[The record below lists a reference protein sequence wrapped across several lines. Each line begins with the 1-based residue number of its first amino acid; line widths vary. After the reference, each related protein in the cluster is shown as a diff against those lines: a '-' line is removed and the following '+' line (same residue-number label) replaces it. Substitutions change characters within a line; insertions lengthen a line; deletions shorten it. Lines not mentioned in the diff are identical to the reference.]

1 MTVKEFKKEVKEIET
16 EWLGVNIPCQHACP
30 IETDVSGYVGAIAD
44 GDFLRA
50 YEINRMVNPFTSICG
65 RVCAAPCQDNC
76 RRGKIVDEPVSIR
89 ALKRFVAD
97 YAKKNNYKEKLS
109 IAPAKSKKVAII
121 GAGPAGLSA
130 ADHLVRKGYDVTVFE
145 SQKIP
150 GGMMYLGIPEY
161 RLPRDAIK
169 AEIEMIL
176 SMGVKLK
183 CNMAAGRDF
192 TISDL
197 KKEYDAIFIAI
208 GAHKSRD
215 LRIEGVE
222 LDGVLR
228 GVDFLLNANLGYK
241 VDMGRKAL
249 VIGGGNVAID
259 VARVAVRKK
268 EEEIGVAEDITTAI
282 DVARAA
288 VRMGEVEEVH
298 MVCLESLEEMP
309 AHEEEVREAINEG
322 VIIHNSLGPKRIIGK
337 NGAATGLEV
346 IKVKSVFDDK
356 GRFNPTFIE
365 GSESVIE
372 ADTIIMAIG
381 QTSDLEWIKSKDGI
395 EMTPRNTVVVD
406 QETLSTTA
414 EGVFAGGDVA
424 FGPRLLINAIA
435 DGKRAAES
443 IDIYL
448 SGEKMSHNKHA
459 KKEMVITHLTA
470 YDVEKTVEKKE
481 RIYPPTLATKRR
493 IGFKEVELAYT
504 DEMAIE
510 EARRCLR
517 CNHRIA
523 AGGDFCFLCGICK
536 DICPQDCID
545 MKKVDRVSIEGNLE
559 KLIGPA
565 IMRLFRWPLPKEE
578 GPKTWMEGTAFVK
591 SQEDCIRCF
600 MCQRECPLNVVT
612 IERITPIY

>member
-1 MTVKEFKKEVKEIET
+1 MAVKEFKKEIKTIDT
-16 EWLGVNIPCQHACP
+16 EWLKVNIPCQNACP
-30 IETDVSGYVGAIAD
+30 IETDVSGYVGAIAE
-44 GDFLRA
+44 GNFIRA

-97 YAKKNNYKEKLS
+97 HAKDSGYKEKLTV
-109 IAPAKSKKVAII
+109 APPKGKSVAII

-130 ADHLVRKGYDVTVFE
+130 ADHLVRMGYAVTIFE

-161 RLPRDAIK
+161 RLPRDTIK
-169 AEIEMIL
+169 SEIDMIL
-176 SMGVKLK
+176 SMGAKLK

-197 KKEYDAIFIAI
+197 KKEYDAVFIAI
-208 GAHKSRD
+208 GAHKSRE
-215 LRIEGVE
+215 LKMEGIE

-241 VDMGRKAL
+241 VDLGKKVL

-259 VARVAVRKK
+259 VARIAVRKGK
-268 EEEIGVAEDITTAI
+268 VKLAAAEDITTAI

-288 VRMGEVEEVH
+288 LRMGEAEEVH
-298 MVCLESLEEMP
+298 MVCLESREEMP
-309 AHEEEVREAINEG
+309 AHEEEVNEAANEG
-322 VIIHNSLGPKRIIGK
+322 IIIHNSLGPKRIIGK
-337 NGAATGLEV
+337 KGAAAGLEV
-346 IKVKSVFDDK
+346 VKVKSVFDDK

-372 ADTIIMAIG
+372 ADTIVMAIG
-381 QTSDLEWIKSKDGI
+381 QASELSWIKPKDGI
-395 EMTPRNTVVVD
+395 EITPRRTIVVD
-406 QETLSTTA
+406 PDTLATTA
-414 EGVFAGGDVA
+414 AAVFAGGDVA

-443 IDIYL
+443 IDRYL
-448 SGEKMSHNKHA
+448 SGQRIGRKRAGE
-459 KKEMVITHLTA
+459 KEMIVSYVTA

-481 RIYPPTLATKRR
+481 RLHPPTIPIKRR
-493 IGFKEVELAYT
+493 VGFREVEMAYT
-504 DEMAIE
+504 EEMAIE
-510 EARRCLR
+510 EAKRCLR
-517 CNHRIA
+517 CNHRIS

-545 MKKVDRVSIEGNLE
+545 MEKVDRISIEGNLE
-559 KLIGPA
+559 KLIGTK
-565 IMRLFRWPLPKEE
+565 MMKLFKWTLPSE
-578 GPKTWMEGTAFVK
+578 GPKTWMEGAAFVK
-591 SQEDCIRCF
+591 DQEKCIRCF
-600 MCQRECPLNVVT
+600 MCQRECPLSVVT
-612 IERITPIY
+612 IEQISPIY